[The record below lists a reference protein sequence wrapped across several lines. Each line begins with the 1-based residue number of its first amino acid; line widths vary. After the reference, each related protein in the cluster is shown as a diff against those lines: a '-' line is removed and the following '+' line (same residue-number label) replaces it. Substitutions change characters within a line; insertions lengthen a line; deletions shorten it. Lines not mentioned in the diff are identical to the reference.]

1 MVCAVPVCRTGALT
15 AAGAGLIAQPGRNG
29 QHCRRTD
36 RVTTSFNVKSIDC
49 LAFISRFPAP
59 APGFAV
65 LPTLN
70 FNEKKTSVS
79 VPARKNIGVRSRKWT
94 SLNYLVF

>member
-1 MVCAVPVCRTGALT
+1 MASAAEGPT
-15 AAGAGLIAQPGRNG
+15 ASITP
-29 QHCRRTD
+29 
-36 RVTTSFNVKSIDC
+36 FNVIPSGC

-59 APGFAV
+59 APGSAV

-70 FNEKKTSVS
+70 FNGKKTSVS